1 MASCDS
7 NDVVEDEKM
16 KVNMLHRF
24 KLYLNIA
31 NLLQLIELF
40 IAVALIFWSSS
51 RIISVLN
58 DLNLSG
64 DNLLTFSSNLF
75 NQHIVFL
82 VGNVIIVA
90 CYMLSRRTE
99 QVNRSS
105 EKFDEEYSLLS
116 HRKTTVDDGSIGD
129 SVTVTVTVTPP
140 SKVTEETC
148 GEEKPN
154 GEGRYENDVVIT
166 ESEME
171 TAIEVAVKQA
181 VKRIERF
188 RRTESEKLKR
198 EMSVKPHRRSATA
211 ERLPEMVEKMSN
223 EEFRHTVETFILKQQ
238 RLLKLEGM
246 DESGIAL

>member
-1 MASCDS
+1 MASCDP

-51 RIISVLN
+51 RIVSVLN

-99 QVNRSS
+99 QVNRS
-105 EKFDEEYSLLS
+105 EKLDEEYSPLS

-140 SKVTEETC
+140 SKVTEEMC
-148 GEEKPN
+148 VEEKPN

-166 ESEME
+166 ESETE

-223 EEFRHTVETFILKQQ
+223 EEFRHAVETFILNQQ
-238 RLLKLEGM
+238 RLLKLEGI
-246 DESGIAL
+246 DESELNCK

>member
-1 MASCDS
+1 MVSCDP

-16 KVNMLHRF
+16 KMNMLHRL

-99 QVNRSS
+99 QVNRS
-105 EKFDEEYSLLS
+105 EKLDEEYNPLS
-116 HRKTTVDDGSIGD
+116 HRKTTIDGSIGD

-140 SKVTEETC
+140 SKVTEETY

-154 GEGRYENDVVIT
+154 GAGRYESSDVVIT
-166 ESEME
+166 ESETE

-198 EMSVKPHRRSATA
+198 EMSVKPPRRSATT

-223 EEFRHTVETFILKQQ
+223 EEFRHAVETFILKQQ

>member
-1 MASCDS
+1 MVSCDP

-16 KVNMLHRF
+16 KMNMLHRF

-99 QVNRSS
+99 QVNKS
-105 EKFDEEYSLLS
+105 EKFDEEYSPLS
-116 HRKTTVDDGSIGD
+116 HRKTTVDGSIGD
-129 SVTVTVTVTPP
+129 SVTVTVTPP
-140 SKVTEETC
+140 SKVTEETY

-154 GEGRYENDVVIT
+154 GEGRYESSDVVIT
-166 ESEME
+166 ESETE

-246 DESGIAL
+246 EESGIAL